1 MIVNVF
7 SAEES
12 RGSFEAVH
20 VRDLDLETPEQ
31 FQSDWEDALEKI
43 SQADPEWNV
52 CDIED
57 EMKNRG
63 WALSEI
69 VTVKVEY

>member
-12 RGSFEAVH
+12 RGSFEATH

-31 FQSDWEDALEKI
+31 FQKDWNDVLETI
-43 SQADPEWNV
+43 SQADPEWSV
-52 CDIED
+52 CDMEC
-57 EMKNRG
+57 
-63 WALSEI
+63 L
-69 VTVKVEY
+69 